1 MLFDVRP
8 FAHFRN
14 ANIKGSLN
22 LCIPTTLLKR
32 PSFDTQKLQATFTDD
47 TDKQNFARWRDC
59 NVIIVYDSSS
69 ADSKDA
75 APLLNVLKKFQTED
89 WKGDG
94 LVLQNGI
101 QGFSGQFPHL
111 IQQSQAQSTG
121 KYPGRPPM
129 GINLQSVAPV
139 VGGCALPESTSAAN
153 PFFGNIRQNMDL
165 LGGVGQ
171 MPLKQPD
178 QLTEAK
184 RRRLPS
190 WLQGASDA
198 NDKGRIVSD
207 KFFNLEKIELE
218 RMKQALTYEGPS
230 AEANGSSK
238 EYRIAGIEKGTKNR
252 YKDIYPFDHSR
263 VRLEGIPSGACDYV
277 NANHISAE
285 LTNRKYIATQ
295 APVPD
300 TFDVSFWILMA
311 SGVVS
316 LIIT

>member
-8 FAHFRN
+8 FAHFKQ

-32 PSFDTQKLQATFTDD
+32 PSFDTKKLQSTFTDD
-47 TDKQNFARWRDC
+47 ADKQNFARWRDC
-59 NVIIVYDSSS
+59 KVIIVYDSSA
-69 ADSKDA
+69 ADTKDA
-75 APLLNVLKKFQTED
+75 ATLLNVLNKFKAED
-89 WKGDG
+89 WKGDS
-94 LVLQNGI
+94 LILQTGF
-101 QGFSGQFPHL
+101 QGFSRLFPHL
-111 IQQSQAQSTG
+111 IQQSQAQTTG
-121 KYPGRPPM
+121 LSSKRPFPM

-139 VGGCALPESTSAAN
+139 VGGCALPESSSAVN

-171 MPLKQPD
+171 IELKQPA
-178 QLTEAK
+178 QLTDSK
-184 RRRLPS
+184 RQQLPS
-190 WLQGASDA
+190 WMRGASDT
-198 NDKGRIVSD
+198 NDKGHIVSN
-207 KFFNLEKIELE
+207 KFLGLEKMELE

-230 AEANGSSK
+230 AEVNGSSK
-238 EYRIAGIEKGTKNR
+238 KFRVAGIEKGTKNR
-252 YKDIYPFDHSR
+252 YNDIYPFDHSR

-300 TFDVSFWILMA
+300 TFNVSAQLLPSWPLHN
-311 SGVVS
+311 
-316 LIIT
+316 

>member
-1 MLFDVRP
+1 M
-8 FAHFRN
+8 
-14 ANIKGSLN
+14 
-22 LCIPTTLLKR
+22 
-32 PSFDTQKLQATFTDD
+32 
-47 TDKQNFARWRDC
+47 
-59 NVIIVYDSSS
+59 IIVYDSSS

-111 IQQSQAQSTG
+111 IQQSQAQPTG